1 MAETIKC
8 PKCGTEIELTDALR
22 RKLEAQLESQR
33 QALKQQEKELE
44 ARQKT
49 VDEQVAEQVKTER
62 KKIAEQEK
70 ELEARQKTVDE
81 QVAEQLKTER
91 KKIAEQEKA
100 KILAEQSEQTEALEA
115 ELKEKRQMLSE
126 ANRKELELRKQQ
138 QKLED
143 EKATSE
149 LTVQRAMDKERKKI
163 AEQASKLATEQEQLK
178 LREKDDQLES
188 LTNQIAE
195 LKRRAE
201 VGSQQA
207 AGEALEVSLQDILQQ
222 TFSFDRFE
230 EIKKGQ
236 RGADILQRVRNT
248 AGKLCG
254 AILWESKNTKD
265 FNKAWIPKLRK
276 DQQDARAD
284 IAVIV
289 SVALPKEIENFGRQD
304 DIWISDFKSV
314 VGLATVLRQLL
325 IDVTRQKLVSAGQAT
340 MKDSIYEY
348 VTGPEFAMHIKAV
361 VSAFAVMQ
369 QELEKEKRAV
379 TLIWKKREKQISTV
393 LTNVAGM
400 KGSIEGLAQKALPE
414 AEVLSLEAV
423 ANEED
428 EN

>member
-8 PKCGTEIELTDALR
+8 PKCGTEIELSEALTEALR
-22 RKLEAQLESQR
+22 TELEAETAQKLESQR
-33 QALKQQEKELE
+33 QALKKQAKELE
-44 ARQKT
+44 ARQQT
-49 VDEQVAEQVKTER
+49 
-62 KKIAEQEK
+62 I
-70 ELEARQKTVDE
+70 DE

-100 KILAEQSEQTEALEA
+100 KILAEQSEQTEALKA
-115 ELKEKRQMLSE
+115 ELKEKRQLLSE
-126 ANRKELELRKQQ
+126 AIKKELELRKQQ

-143 EKATSE
+143 EKATVE
-149 LTVQRAMDKERKKI
+149 LTVQRKLDGERKTI
-163 AEQASKLATEQEQLK
+163 VEQASKRAAEQEQLK

-207 AGEALEVSLQDILQQ
+207 AGEALEENLEDILQQ
-222 TFSFDRFE
+222 TFQFDRFE

-254 AILWESKNTKD
+254 SILWESKNTKD
-265 FNKAWIPKLRK
+265 FNQAWIPKLRK
-276 DQQDARAD
+276 DQQDAKAD

-289 SVALPKEIENFGRQD
+289 SVALPKEIESFGRQD
-304 DIWISDFKSV
+304 DIWVTDFSSV
-314 VGLATVLRQLL
+314 TGLATALRQLL
-325 IDVTRQKLVSAGQAT
+325 IEVTRQKLVSAGQIT
-340 MKDSIYEY
+340 MKDLIYEY
-348 VTGPEFAMHIKAV
+348 VTGQEFAMHIKAV

-369 QELEKEKRAV
+369 EDLEKEKRAV
-379 TLIWKKREKQISTV
+379 ASIWKKREKQISTV

-414 AEVLSLEAV
+414 AEVISLETIV
-423 ANEED
+423 DED
-428 EN
+428 S